1 MKTLWYSNHKLCDVT
16 PLEYEAISLL
26 LPYWGLRISEEG
38 KEISGAL
45 STFMLGIHG
54 LTQQKVKEL
63 NQLLHHTGIT
73 ITTDDREKCDQRF
86 YVDFHENHPMPL
98 ALKTPDQKLYYLNP
112 ATNQRFTV
120 QTAIHKGITLKRK
133 DGPLFLAVQPSFDKQ
148 ATEWISYLII
158 QTFLRSHFEALTS
171 ISESTYLTCV
181 EKVLDKINDHFAS
194 IQLSDYKSKAA
205 NVSAATPDSESVPTS
220 SIGKETTNEFKQKK
234 VNQPNSQKVSGQ
246 KIAVPQIRP
255 FSASGSLITNAVPK
269 PYDPGLLN
277 NRKSKPINPFNSST
291 PNKSQSIHPFSQ
303 NNTDSDKT
311 SVISPFQSI
320 KHTSSLPREYNRHD
334 SKIFKQRRDGK

>member
-1 MKTLWYSNHKLCDVT
+1 MKTLWYSNHKVCDVT

-26 LPYWGLRISEEG
+26 LPYWGLQMSEEG

-45 STFMLGIHG
+45 SSFMLGIHG
-54 LTQQKVKEL
+54 LSQQKVKEL

-112 ATNQRFTV
+112 AQNVRFAV

-171 ISESTYLTCV
+171 ISESTFLTCV
-181 EKVLDKINDHFAS
+181 EKVLDKINDRFAS
-194 IQLSDYKSKAA
+194 IQLSDYKSMAA
-205 NVSAATPDSESVPTS
+205 NAPAATPDSDTASIS
-220 SIGKETTNEFKQKK
+220 SPAKETKEYEEKT
-234 VNQPNSQKVSGQ
+234 VNQPNIQKVSGQ

-255 FSASGSLITNAVPK
+255 FSASGSLITNDVPK

-277 NRKSKPINPFNSST
+277 NRKSKPFNPFNSAIQ
-291 PNKSQSIHPFSQ
+291 NKSRPIHPFSQ
-303 NNTDSDKT
+303 SHSDSHET
-311 SVISPFQSI
+311 SVISPFHS
-320 KHTSSLPREYNRHD
+320 KEHTSSINREYTSDDTR
-334 SKIFKQRRDGK
+334 IFKQRRDGK